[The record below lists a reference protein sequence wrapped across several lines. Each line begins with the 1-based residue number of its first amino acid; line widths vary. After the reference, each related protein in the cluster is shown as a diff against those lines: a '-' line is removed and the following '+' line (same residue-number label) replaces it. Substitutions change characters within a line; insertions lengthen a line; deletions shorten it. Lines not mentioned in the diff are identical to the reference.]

1 MHNCKA
7 FVLPTFIP
15 SFSVAVVAIYTSRY
29 FEKYSTND
37 GRGKKFKAKVSAFF
51 NALVKAVIQMK
62 DCVTG

>member
-1 MHNCKA
+1 M
-7 FVLPTFIP
+7 
-15 SFSVAVVAIYTSRY
+15 AVVAIYTSRY